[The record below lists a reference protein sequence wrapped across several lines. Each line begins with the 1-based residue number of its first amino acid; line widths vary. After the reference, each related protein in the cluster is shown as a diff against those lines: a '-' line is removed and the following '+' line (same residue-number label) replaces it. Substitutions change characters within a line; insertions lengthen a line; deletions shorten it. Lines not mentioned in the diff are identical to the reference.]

1 MLRGLKVSAVEAA
14 AAWLLLLAPLLASA
28 DPIRLP
34 VTADTS
40 ICIHENERA
49 LNDGGKS
56 RLRVKG
62 NEHILLFAVDVA
74 AIRGK
79 TVVEARLWVRAAGE
93 VRLKTMGVST
103 VATAW
108 TEGTG
113 TDTEAKNGESCFL
126 SPARGERTWAGFGT
140 DFLGAVF
147 GACGTVW
154 EAVEVRAEKDGWL
167 SIPVPPRVLH
177 AIAEG
182 NSFGFAVSDE
192 KGQTRWNND
201 VFSREQN
208 SSAPYVVVEK
218 LEDAKPPASRAGKFV
233 QTLGEPLPDRSKELL
248 RSVPATAP
256 VAYRKQDY
264 HVFHEGERPEDAK
277 LPNSLWDG
285 ERITLHAAR
294 GEHVGFE
301 VRLDA
306 EGSVGGD
313 GWSVS
318 RILPVGTG
326 ADPLV
331 PGGGGPGLFHVERHV
346 PKDAAPGERK
356 LELTIGATRVPV
368 TLHVHK
374 AVLPDALNFHVS
386 LNTYSSPGRVL
397 GDKPGTKAFL
407 ELERA
412 FHRMAHE
419 HRATIAV
426 VPYSHHGDVEEGF
439 APELKDGKIASWDA
453 WDARWKP
460 YFDGSAFSGLPRDG
474 VPMDHFYL
482 PFSENWPLRIR
493 AHYAYKGTLDDHWR
507 DAPPI
512 EEAFPKAYAD
522 AFRAAVADA
531 ARHCA
536 AWKGTQ
542 FQVYLNDKNNY
553 FRPDRDSCWW
563 LLDEPAYR
571 DDFLAL
577 RYFGRLTKEGIAQ
590 VPGAP
595 LAFRVDLSRPQWRRD
610 YLDGLVGL
618 DVIGGVYR
626 EYPQLVFDRGEAA
639 WTYGSVPA
647 PGANGQSARAW
658 CVQAFLDGCDGVVPW
673 QSIGRQDS
681 WDKPEDTA
689 LLLPSKPG
697 QPRAPHAT
705 LRLKMLRRGAQD
717 AELLRL
723 WLAKAKTSRAGIR
736 AGLANFFGLAG
747 EFRKSSED
755 DAGRIDFGKLD
766 AEKFEGLRRALLE
779 ALDEP

>member
-1 MLRGLKVSAVEAA
+1 MRS
-14 AAWLLLLAPLLASA
+14 PLLAALLFHIVATSSSA
-28 DPIRLP
+28 NPLRLP

-62 NEHILLFAVDVA
+62 NEHILLFEVDA
-74 AIRGK
+74 SKLRGK
-79 TVVEARLWVRAAGE
+79 TVEEARLWVRAAGE
-93 VRLKTMGVST
+93 VRLKVMGVST

-108 TEGTG
+108 SEGAG
-113 TDTEAKNGESCFL
+113 TDTAAGKGESCFL
-126 SPARGERTWAGFGT
+126 QAARGERDWAGPGS
-140 DFLGAVF
+140 DFLGAAF
-147 GACGTVW
+147 GAGGSVW
-154 EAVEVRAEKDGWL
+154 EAVEVRAEKDGWV

-177 AIAEG
+177 ALMEG

-208 SSAPYVVVEK
+208 SSAPYVLVEK
-218 LEDAKPPASRAGKFV
+218 WKDGAAPASGAKKFERKAAPAV
-233 QTLGEPLPDRSKELL
+233 KDRSGELL
-248 RSVPATAP
+248 RAVPANP
-256 VAYRKQDY
+256 PIAYRKLNY
-264 HVFHEGERPEDAK
+264 RVFLEGERPEDAM
-277 LPNSLWDG
+277 LPSSLWDG
-285 ERITLHAAR
+285 ERIELHAAR
-294 GEHVGFE
+294 GEHVAFE
-301 VRLDA
+301 IQLNG
-306 EGSVGGD
+306 EGKIAGD
-313 GWSVS
+313 GWTVTQ
-318 RILPVGTG
+318 ILPVGAA

-331 PGGGGPGLFHVERHV
+331 PGDTGPGLFHVERYV
-346 PKDAAPGERK
+346 PKNAAPGTSA
-356 LELTIGATRVPV
+356 LALTIAGTEVPV

-386 LNTYSSPGRVL
+386 LNTYSSPGGTL
-397 GDKPGTKAFL
+397 GDKPGSKAFL
-407 ELERA
+407 DLERA
-412 FHRMAHE
+412 FHRLAHE

-426 VPYSHHGDVEEGF
+426 VPYSHHGDIEDGF
-439 APELKDGKIASWDA
+439 APELKDWEA

-460 YFDGSAFSGLPRDG
+460 YFDGSAFRGLPRDG
-474 VPMDHFYL
+474 VPIDHFYL
-482 PFSENWPLRIR
+482 PFSENWPRRIR
-493 AHYAYKGTLDDHWR
+493 ANYAYKGTLDDHWR

-512 EEAFPKAYAD
+512 EEAFPKSYAD
-522 AFRAAVADA
+522 AFRAAVVDA

-536 AWKGTQ
+536 SWKGTS
-542 FQVYLNDKNNY
+542 FQLYLNDKNNY
-553 FRPDRDSCWW
+553 WKADRDSSWW

-577 RYFGRLTKEGIAQ
+577 AYFGRLTKEGLAQ

-595 LAFRVDLSRPQWRRD
+595 LRFRVDLSRPQWRRSH
-610 YLDGLVGL
+610 LDDLVGL

-626 EYPQLVFDRGEAA
+626 EYPELVFGRGEDV

-673 QSIGRQDS
+673 QTIGRQDS
-681 WDKPEDTA
+681 WKIPEDTA
-689 LLLPSKPG
+689 LILPAKPDL
-697 QPRAPHAT
+697 PRAPYAT

-723 WLAKAKTSRAGIR
+723 WLAKTKASRAEVR
-736 AGLANFFGLAG
+736 AGLAAFLGLAG
-747 EFRKSSED
+747 EFRQSSAD
-755 DAGRIDFGKLD
+755 DAGRSDFGKLD

-779 ALDEP
+779 ALDAE

>member
-1 MLRGLKVSAVEAA
+1 MRHGWKVSAVEAA
-14 AAWLLLLAPLLASA
+14 AVSFLLLAPLFASA
-28 DPIRLP
+28 DPLRLP

-62 NEHILLFAVDVA
+62 NEHILLFDVDVA
-74 AIRGK
+74 ALRGK

-93 VRLKTMGVST
+93 VRLRTMGVST

-108 TEGTG
+108 SEGAG
-113 TDTEAKNGESCFL
+113 TDTEAKKGESCFL
-126 SPARGERTWAGFGT
+126 AAARGEREWAGPGS
-140 DFLGAVF
+140 DFLGAAF
-147 GACGTVW
+147 GAGGSVW
-154 EAVEVRAEKDGWL
+154 DAVEVRAEKDGWL
-167 SIPVPPRVLH
+167 SIPLPPRVLH

-201 VFSREQN
+201 VMSREQN
-208 SSAPYVVVEK
+208 SSAPYVVVGK
-218 LEDAKPPASRAGKFV
+218 LEDARPPASGANRFELSAEPPAKDRSQELLKHV
-233 QTLGEPLPDRSKELL
+233 PGEPGVPEPNVFFRVLPEGEWD
-248 RSVPATAP
+248 ATAK
-256 VAYRKQDY
+256 ATR
-264 HVFHEGERPEDAK
+264 R
-277 LPNSLWDG
+277 LWDG
-285 ERITLHAAR
+285 HVIELHAAR
-294 GEHVGFE
+294 GEHVAFE
-301 VRLDA
+301 VAMDA
-306 EGSVGGD
+306 EQSIKADGFVVTQILGVGAA
-313 GWSVS
+313 
-318 RILPVGTG
+318 

-331 PGGGGPGLFHVERHV
+331 PGGKGPGLFHVERYV
-346 PKDAAPGERK
+346 PKNADPGEQK
-356 LELTIGATRVPV
+356 LALTIGATRIPV

-374 AVLPDALNFHVS
+374 AVLPDALSFHVS
-386 LNTYSSPGRVL
+386 LNTYSSPGGIL

-426 VPYSHHGDVEEGF
+426 VPYSHHGDVEDGF
-439 APELKDGKIASWDA
+439 APELKDGAIASWEA

-460 YFDGSAFSGLPRDG
+460 YFDGSAFAGLPRDG
-474 VPMDHFYL
+474 TPLDHFYL

-493 AHYAYKGTLDDHWR
+493 ANYAYKGTLDDHWR
-507 DAPPI
+507 DAPAI
-512 EEAFPKAYAD
+512 EEAFPKSYAD
-522 AFRAAVADA
+522 AFRAAVVDA

-553 FRPDRDSCWW
+553 FKPDRDSCWW

-577 RYFGRLTKEGIAQ
+577 RYFGRLVKEGVAQ

-626 EYPQLVFDRGEAA
+626 EYPQLVFGRGEAA

-647 PGANGQSARAW
+647 PGANGQSGRAW

-673 QSIGRQDS
+673 QSVGRQDS
-681 WDKPEDTA
+681 WEKPEDTA
-689 LLLPSKPG
+689 LLLPATPKV
-697 QPRAPHAT
+697 PRAPYAT

-723 WLAKAKTSRAGIR
+723 WLAKSKASRAEIR
-736 AGLANFFGLAG
+736 AGLAAFLGLTG

-755 DAGRIDFGKLD
+755 DAGRIDFGRLD
-766 AEKFEGLRRALLE
+766 AEKFEALRRALLE
-779 ALDEP
+779 ALDAP